1 MEQVVIREWG
11 NSYGIRI
18 PKKLLKEINLNVSD
32 KLDVYLKDNSIV
44 LKKAFEHRSFEERMA
59 EYDNK
64 ISVYEFDWG
73 KSMGRE
79 II

>member
-18 PKKLLKEINLNVSD
+18 PKKILEEINLNVSD